1 MGIIH
6 LDAED
11 AEGIRRVGMA
21 VKRGAVIVYPTDT
34 VYGIGGNP
42 FDAGAV
48 RRIMEIKRRGEKPMP
63 VLVSSIDWALA
74 LIDAGGLAKALMQRL
89 WPGALTIVAKR
100 APGAPQSPAFGRGTV
115 GVRMPS
121 HDLALKIIEAAG
133 GAVIGTSAN
142 VSGRR
147 AARSIGELDGEIAD
161 AVDLVV
167 DAGLA
172 PGGLPS
178 SVVEVGMEG
187 GEESWVL
194 LRAGAI
200 SVEVIKAAA
209 GKEMGRGLKR

>member
-1 MGIIH
+1 MR
-6 LDAED
+6 LDDGD

-48 RRIMEIKRRGEKPMP
+48 RRIMEIKRRGERPMP
-63 VLVSSIDWALA
+63 VLVSGIEGALA
-74 LIDAGGLAKALMQRL
+74 LIEAEGLAKALMQRL

-100 APGAPQSPAFGRGTV
+100 AAGAPRSPAFGRGTV
-115 GVRMPS
+115 GVRMPN
-121 HDLALKIIEAAG
+121 HVLALKIIEAAG

-142 VSGRR
+142 ISGRR
-147 AARSIGELDGEIAD
+147 AARSIGELDAEIAD

-167 DAGLA
+167 DAGMA

-178 SVVEVGMEG
+178 SVVEVSMVG

>member
-1 MGIIH
+1 MTIIH
-6 LDAED
+6 LNAED
-11 AEGIRRVGMA
+11 AEGIRSVGAA

-42 FDAGAV
+42 FDAVAV
-48 RRIMEIKRRGEKPMP
+48 RRIMEIKRRDEKPMP
-63 VLVSSIDWALA
+63 VLVSSIEGALA
-74 LIDAGGLAKALMQRL
+74 LIDAGELAKALMQRL

-100 APGAPQSPAFGRGTV
+100 AAGAPQSPAFGRGTV
-115 GVRMPS
+115 GVRMPN
-121 HDLALKIIEAAG
+121 HGLALKIIAAAG

-142 VSGRR
+142 ISGHR
-147 AARSIGELDGEIAD
+147 AARSIDDLEGEIAD

-167 DAGLA
+167 DAGMA

-178 SVVEVGMEG
+178 SVVEVSMEG
-187 GEESWVL
+187 CEESWVL

-209 GKEMGRGLKR
+209 GKGMGRS

>member
-1 MGIIH
+1 MAIIR
-6 LDAED
+6 LGAED

-21 VKRGAVIVYPTDT
+21 VKSGAVVVYPTDT

-42 FDAGAV
+42 FDAAAV
-48 RRIMEIKRRGEKPMP
+48 RRIMRIKRRDEKPMP
-63 VLVSSIDWALA
+63 VLVSGIDRALA
-74 LIDAGGLAKALMQRL
+74 LIEAGELAKALMHRL

-100 APGAPQSPAFGRGTV
+100 AAGAPQSQAFGRGTV
-115 GVRMPS
+115 GVRMPN
-121 HDLALKIIEAAG
+121 HGLALKIIEAAG

-142 VSGRR
+142 ISGHP

-161 AVDLVV
+161 AVDLVI
-167 DAGLA
+167 DAGMV

-178 SVVEVGMEG
+178 SVVEVSMEG

-209 GKEMGRGLKR
+209 GKEMGRGLNR